1 MTTRFRPIR
10 TIIRSTHHTQLIDL
24 QNLRPL
30 VCVFNMRILGLYKH
44 LVASPLGTA
53 ILCKPPE
60 VNIASPSFAMWNA
73 NKLEHWYLIISC
85 CTSEICSLFI
95 VPPKYSM
102 YPYQCDCISGWRV
115 GHHDVLLY
123 KIMQFS
129 EVLFHWLEKH
139 NPKSLIESSIA
150 RIKR

>member
-10 TIIRSTHHTQLIDL
+10 TIIRSIHHTQLIDL

-30 VCVFNMRILGLYKH
+30 VFVFNIRILGLYKH

-60 VNIASPSFAMWNA
+60 VNIASPIIAMWNA

-85 CTSEICSLFI
+85 RTSEICSLFI
-95 VPPKYSM
+95 VPAKYSM
-102 YPYQCDCISGWRV
+102 YPYQCDCISGWCVRY
-115 GHHDVLLY
+115 HDVLLY
-123 KIMQFS
+123 KIIQICT
-129 EVLFHWLEKH
+129 VLFHWLENH

-150 RIKR
+150 RINR